1 MSRPDQP
8 TAQASATAG
17 SATRLPLRE
26 KLIFEYSRAG
36 RGARSQWPEVPA
48 GAPEVPAALRRQR
61 RAALPEVSELDVVRH
76 YTRLSQLNFSIDTH
90 FYPLGSCTMKYNP
103 RVCNAAALLPGF
115 TARHPLAP
123 TELGQG
129 FLACLYELQEML
141 RSITGM
147 PGIALSPLAGAHGE
161 FAGVAMIR
169 AYHRARGDEGRNEI
183 LVPQAAH
190 GTNPAT
196 ASMCGCVAREIA
208 IGADGDVDLAALAAA
223 LGPRTAGIMLTNP
236 STLGVFE
243 RRITEVAHLVH
254 AAGGLLY
261 YDGANL
267 NALLGKVRPG
277 DMGFDVMHVNLH
289 KTFSTPHGGG
299 GPGAGPVGASERLL
313 PYLPLPIVAHE
324 AGGSPGAQYRWLSE
338 ADLPHS
344 IGRLAGFGG
353 NAGVLLR
360 AYVYM
365 RLLGQAGMRRV
376 AEYATL
382 NANYLSARLQRIG
395 YEAAYPQ
402 RRASHEFALTLRRQ
416 AQQLGVSAMDVAKRL
431 LDLGFHAPTTYF
443 PQLVSECLL
452 IEPTETESKQTLDA
466 FAEAMA
472 RILAQAQ
479 QEPER
484 LLRAP
489 YTLPVRR
496 LDDVRAAR
504 ELDLAYRGAVDNAS

>member
-1 MSRPDQP
+1 M
-8 TAQASATAG
+8 
-17 SATRLPLRE
+17 
-26 KLIFEYSRAG
+26 
-36 RGARSQWPEVPA
+36 RGV
-48 GAPEVPAALRRQR
+48 
-61 RAALPEVSELDVVRH
+61 
-76 YTRLSQLNFSIDTH
+76 
-90 FYPLGSCTMKYNP
+90 
-103 RVCNAAALLPGF
+103 
-115 TARHPLAP
+115 
-123 TELGQG
+123 
-129 FLACLYELQEML
+129 
-141 RSITGM
+141 
-147 PGIALSPLAGAHGE
+147 ALSPLAGAHGE

-169 AYHRARGDEGRNEI
+169 AYHRARGDAVRTEI

-196 ASMCGCVAREIA
+196 ATMCGAVAREIA
-208 IGADGDVDLAALAAA
+208 VGADGDVDLAALRAA

-243 RRITEVAHLVH
+243 RRITEVARLVH
-254 AAGGLLY
+254 EAGGLLY

-267 NALLGKVRPG
+267 NAVLGKVRPG

-299 GPGAGPVGASERLL
+299 GPGAGPVGVAERLL
-313 PYLPLPIVAHE
+313 PFLPLPIVARE
-324 AGGSPGAQYRWLSE
+324 STAGGGAHYRWLEE
-338 ADLPHS
+338 ADLPQS

-382 NANYLSARLQRIG
+382 NANYLSARLQHAG
-395 YEAAYPQ
+395 YEAAYPH
-402 RRASHEFALTLRRQ
+402 RRSSHEFIITVRRL
-416 AQQLGVSAMDVAKRL
+416 AQELGVTAMDVAKGL

-466 FAEAMA
+466 FVQAMATILAEA
-472 RILAQAQ
+472 RQ
-479 QEPER
+479 QPER
-484 LLRAP
+484 LQRAP

-504 ELDLAYRGAVDNAS
+504 ELDLAYRGGVGGEGEPLPPPSGQ